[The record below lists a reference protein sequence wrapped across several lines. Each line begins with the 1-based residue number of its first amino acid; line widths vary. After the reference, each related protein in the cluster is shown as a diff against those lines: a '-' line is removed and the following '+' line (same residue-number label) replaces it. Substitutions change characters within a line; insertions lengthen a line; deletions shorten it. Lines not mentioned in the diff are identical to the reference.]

1 MFLPREWCSKGKA
14 HMRKS
19 MGLGSTGQERW
30 MFPISYQFCPKI
42 LKYMYVCLA
51 SLPLWLSLVMPGFE
65 CKLKGFP
72 RWTICHSS
80 KTSPSQQFTATL
92 TERMRWYPGE
102 ENLNKTKEKNWW
114 PKMSKMSLLPPFS
127 QDGFLNPSDRY
138 MSSVGY
144 GFLWNLPSYGSVSI
158 TPENISWFSEASQ
171 NVDFW
176 VTTIPATTKGMD
188 NCLSIL
194 NCTGCLMNDTCEL
207 VLSLL
212 FTA

>member
-14 HMRKS
+14 QMRKS

-92 TERMRWYPGE
+92 TEQMRWYPGE
-102 ENLNKTKEKNWW
+102 GNVHTTKQKNWW
-114 PKMSKMSLLPPFS
+114 PTKNVHNVFPPQGWLSKSLW
-127 QDGFLNPSDRY
+127 QVHVVRW
-138 MSSVGY
+138 
-144 GFLWNLPSYGSVSI
+144 LWVSL
-158 TPENISWFSEASQ
+158 E
-171 NVDFW
+171 
-176 VTTIPATTKGMD
+176 PAKLWQRFHHTWKHQ
-188 NCLSIL
+188 
-194 NCTGCLMNDTCEL
+194 L
-207 VLSLL
+207 VL
-212 FTA
+212 